1 MTASTT
7 TIATAPL
14 HADAP
19 STTRPVF
26 APIPLTRLIS
36 VELRKMFD
44 TRAGFW
50 MMASILITAVI
61 ATGSV
66 ILFAPDSAITY
77 DNFAAA
83 IGVPITIILPMIAI
97 LSVTSEWS
105 QRSGLTSFTLV
116 PHRGRVIFAKA
127 ISAIAVGVVSILVAC
142 GVGAVGNIIGSSI
155 TGLDAVWNVDFATI
169 GTIMLANVLGMMI
182 GFMLGVLLRNSAAAI
197 VGYFVFS
204 LVLPGLFEL
213 LSAFQ
218 EWFRD
223 LRPWVD
229 FNWAQGALFE
239 GGLSGE
245 QWAQLGVTSII
256 WLVVPMVVGVF
267 MVLRS
272 EVK

>member
-1 MTASTT
+1 MTAIAAVTTSTPGDLEP
-7 TIATAPL
+7 TARVT
-14 HADAP
+14 H
-19 STTRPVF
+19 R
-26 APIPLTRLIS
+26 PIPLTRLIS

-50 MMASILITAVI
+50 MLASILITAVI
-61 ATGSV
+61 ATGAV

-77 DNFAAA
+77 DSFAAA

-116 PHRGRVIFAKA
+116 PHRGRVILAKA
-127 ISAIAVGVVSILVAC
+127 ISAIGVGIVSIGVAC
-142 GVGAVGNIIGSSI
+142 AVGAVGNLIGAAI
-155 TGLDAVWNVDFATI
+155 TGNDAVWDVGFATI
-169 GTIMLANVLGMMI
+169 MTITLGNVLGMMI
-182 GFMLGVLLRNSAAAI
+182 GFMLGVLIRNSAGAI

-204 LVLPGLFEL
+204 LVLPGIFEL
-213 LSAFQ
+213 LATTQ

-223 LRPWVD
+223 MRPWVD

-239 GGLSGE
+239 GHLSAE
-245 QWAQLGVTSII
+245 EWANLGVTSVI
-256 WLVVPMVVGVF
+256 WLVVPLIVGLTLV
-267 MVLRS
+267 MRS